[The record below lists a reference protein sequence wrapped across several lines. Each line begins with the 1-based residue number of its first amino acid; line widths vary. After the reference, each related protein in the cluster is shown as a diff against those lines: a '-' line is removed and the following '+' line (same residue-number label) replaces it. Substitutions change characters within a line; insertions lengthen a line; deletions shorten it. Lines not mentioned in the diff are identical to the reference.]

1 VFNGTEKDWEALL
14 AGRPLYQQKVLKHD
28 DSSLT
33 PQETG
38 PFIEWTETEDF
49 RVAYTASWLLLKQSP
64 AKLRALRKREQ
75 RKMRELSRLV
85 TDMALPKIPAGRPP
99 DSKAQE
105 YFEQYSGDSSYTD
118 IAKQELQQDLQS
130 VPDAEA
136 KALLIGKESERI
148 RASVR
153 RSRRRQDK

>member
-1 VFNGTEKDWEALL
+1 
-14 AGRPLYQQKVLKHD
+14 
-28 DSSLT
+28 
-33 PQETG
+33 
-38 PFIEWTETEDF
+38 
-49 RVAYTASWLLLKQSP
+49 
-64 AKLRALRKREQ
+64 
-75 RKMRELSRLV
+75 
-85 TDMALPKIPAGRPP
+85 MALPKIPAGRPP